1 MTRRRLYNYYKI
13 YANGDGYY
21 CLDSCY
27 AKPSSAKIKAFN
39 DCIEK
44 ARNARA
50 EFNARI
56 LTFNRMM
63 FTYGFTHYING
74 VKYFTVITKTGLTS
88 QEVEKLNAYGH
99 YLLYKQR
106 KNSK

>member
-13 YANGDGYY
+13 HSNGDGYY

-27 AKPSSAKIKAFN
+27 VKPSYAKINAFKYCN
-39 DCIEK
+39 EK
-44 ARNARA
+44 AKTAGA
-50 EFNARI
+50 ELNARI

-63 FTYGFTHYING
+63 FTYGFTHYIKG
-74 VKYFTVITKTGLTS
+74 IKYFTVITKAGLCT

-106 KNSK
+106 KNNK